1 MKNGLDAINL
11 VIFFYSFIYLFMLQ
25 NTPINIQNIS
35 LVKIELPLIF
45 NFNCNFEQI
54 NKITIYF
61 I

>member
-1 MKNGLDAINL
+1 
-11 VIFFYSFIYLFMLQ
+11 MLQ
-25 NTPINIQNIS
+25 NTLINIQNIS